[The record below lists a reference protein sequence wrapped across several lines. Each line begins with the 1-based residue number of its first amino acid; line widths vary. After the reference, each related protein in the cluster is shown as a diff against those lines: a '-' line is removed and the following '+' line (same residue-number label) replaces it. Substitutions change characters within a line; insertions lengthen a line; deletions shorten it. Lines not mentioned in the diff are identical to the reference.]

1 MEEWQRRPRTGHLE
15 GRQSATAYHNDR
27 ACLDVGEIPARQ
39 CSQLLVPPARW
50 LRARPDPPHHDRS
63 TRPQTARCPLEIY
76 QPWRDPCG
84 CSHEGRLRRSGN
96 TGIIIASST
105 RPDQPRWIRAG
116 GPSQTVAVICRHTV
130 WTRSPEPDDLRMRD
144 YGVSRSE
151 AATECEVLQA
161 SKPQSQWARATDP
174 RRRGTR
180 GQQNPVD
187 LPLRLDEG
195 AAS

>member
-1 MEEWQRRPRTGHLE
+1 MEEWQHRPRTGHLE
-15 GRQSATAYHNDR
+15 SRKSTAAHDNDR
-27 ACLDVGEIPARQ
+27 ARLDVGEISARQ

-96 TGIIIASST
+96 TGIIITSST

-116 GPSQTVAVICRHTV
+116 GPSQTVAAICRNTA
-130 WTRSPEPDDLRMRD
+130 WTHPPEPDDLQNEGLWCQPLCERRPNVRFC
-144 YGVSRSE
+144 GHQSRSRQMGSSLGCNDST
-151 AATECEVLQA
+151 TEQRVGKMMDDA
-161 SKPQSQWARATDP
+161 
-174 RRRGTR
+174 
-180 GQQNPVD
+180 
-187 LPLRLDEG
+187 
-195 AAS
+195 